1 MSKRKLP
8 IGIIGAGRIGAVH
21 AETLAFR
28 LPEAAPLIIA
38 DVNRPAAEKVAARCG
53 IPRVSESAEQVIA
66 DPQIEAVLICSST
79 DTHSDLIVEAAR
91 AGKHIFCEKPIDHSL
106 EKIDRALAAVKR
118 AGVQLQIGFN
128 RRFDPSFARV
138 RKAVESGEIGE
149 PYLLHII
156 SRDPEPPPISYV
168 KVSGGMFLDMT
179 IHDFDMARF
188 LMGSEVGEVF
198 TAAGVRVDP
207 LIGEAGDLDTAVV
220 LLRFKNGAIGT
231 IDNCRKA
238 VYGYDQRVEILGS
251 DGAIATGNCYPN
263 QAVVSTANAIRKDLP
278 LHFFMDRYA
287 ESYANELQAFVKAV
301 SEGSP
306 TPVSGID
313 GRIPVV
319 MGLAARKSHDEH
331 RAVALEEIH

>member
-319 MGLAARKSHDEH
+319 MGLAARKSHDVH